1 MKQIF
6 VLYGIEQVIK
16 GLHEIQLDRECWID
30 EKSTDSVYQYDSDI
44 IKSAI
49 EYLRKYKQ
57 MLRS

>member
-30 EKSTDSVYQYDSDI
+30 EKNTDSVYQYDSDI